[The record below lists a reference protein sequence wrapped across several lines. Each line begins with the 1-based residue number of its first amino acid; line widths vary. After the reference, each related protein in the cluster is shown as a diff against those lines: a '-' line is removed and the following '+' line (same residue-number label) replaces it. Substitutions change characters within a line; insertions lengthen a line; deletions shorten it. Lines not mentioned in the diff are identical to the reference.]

1 MHKYDHYAE
10 HIDGDQLKEEQVD
23 DIVCC
28 ALEKI
33 KAIDEED
40 YEAIMMKIHCIAY
53 GPHFDEYDWYYL
65 MNMLHSDYSHLWGED
80 VAQYVK
86 FAKAYIND
94 PDAGA
99 GKVFYLWRAGKHHYQ

>member
-40 YEAIMMKIHCIAY
+40 YEAIMMKIHW
-53 GPHFDEYDWYYL
+53 H
-65 MNMLHSDYSHLWGED
+65 
-80 VAQYVK
+80 V
-86 FAKAYIND
+86 
-94 PDAGA
+94 
-99 GKVFYLWRAGKHHYQ
+99 

>member
-1 MHKYDHYAE
+1 
-10 HIDGDQLKEEQVD
+10 
-23 DIVCC
+23 
-28 ALEKI
+28 
-33 KAIDEED
+33 
-40 YEAIMMKIHCIAY
+40 
-53 GPHFDEYDWYYL
+53 
-65 MNMLHSDYSHLWGED
+65 MNMLHSDYSNLWGED